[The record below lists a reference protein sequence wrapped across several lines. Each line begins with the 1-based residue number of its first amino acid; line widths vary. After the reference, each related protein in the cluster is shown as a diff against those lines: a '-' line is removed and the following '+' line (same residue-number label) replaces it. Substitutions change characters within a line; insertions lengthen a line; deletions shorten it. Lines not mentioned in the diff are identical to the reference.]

1 MMSPRSAD
9 APVCLNPATF
19 ALLFNSSKAL
29 ASTTDLDE
37 LLNVIV
43 AEVQKVLQ
51 CEGAGLLL
59 YDADRKEFYWRT
71 VKDKQSFLESARDQ
85 ITIPGD
91 QGVCGWVF
99 KTGTP
104 ALVDDAV
111 NDPRIYRPVETRSGF
126 TTRNM
131 VCVPLQSREKR
142 LGVLYALNKIGEFS
156 TEDVEIMSALA
167 GNVALAIE
175 NATYL
180 EDLTESNKELE
191 RMNRVK
197 NKMLNHL
204 SHELKTPLAIIE
216 ASVHIVE
223 RKLESAGIQI
233 ETLALDRIKRN
244 VDRLKLIE
252 EQVSDIVYRKNEGAS
267 FDLELSCGYPSDGT
281 MPGTASGDAY
291 SGQVEFASVQ
301 SAFKL
306 AEEEI
311 TTKTQERELDIRF
324 IDPTAE
330 CLRIQPRILM
340 SLLMGIL
347 RNAVENTPDY
357 GRITVSGEMR
367 PEGYVITIS
376 DTGVGIPESEQPN
389 VFEGFYPLR
398 EIDLYSSGRRYD
410 FNAGG
415 TGMDLL
421 KFKVFS
427 ARFGFKLRFKSERCS
442 WIPTTKEICPGDIR
456 KCRYCLNVEDCFQ
469 NGGTTFFIEFPG
481 HPADEVQT

>member
-1 MMSPRSAD
+1 MESASHD
-9 APVCLNPATF
+9 PDSPVCLNPATF
-19 ALLFNSSKAL
+19 ALLFNSSTAL

-59 YDADRKEFYWRT
+59 YDDDRKEFYWRT

-99 KTGTP
+99 KTGAP
-104 ALVDDAV
+104 ALVHDAA

-131 VCVPLQSREKR
+131 VCVPLQSRDKR

-175 NATYL
+175 NASYL
-180 EDLTESNKELE
+180 EDLTETNKELE

-216 ASVHIVE
+216 ASVRTVE
-223 RKLESAGIQI
+223 RKVESSGLQI
-233 ETLALDRIKRN
+233 GTSALDRIKRN

-252 EQVSDIVYRKNEGAS
+252 EQVSDIVYQKNEGSS
-267 FDLELSCGYPSDGT
+267 FDLQLSCGSLSDG
-281 MPGTASGDAY
+281 D
-291 SGQVEFASVQ
+291 
-301 SAFKL
+301 
-306 AEEEI
+306 I
-311 TTKTQERELDIRF
+311 TPYR
-324 IDPTAE
+324 
-330 CLRIQPRILM
+330 
-340 SLLMGIL
+340 
-347 RNAVENTPDY
+347 V
-357 GRITVSGEMR
+357 
-367 PEGYVITIS
+367 
-376 DTGVGIPESEQPN
+376 
-389 VFEGFYPLR
+389 
-398 EIDLYSSGRRYD
+398 
-410 FNAGG
+410 
-415 TGMDLL
+415 
-421 KFKVFS
+421 
-427 ARFGFKLRFKSERCS
+427 
-442 WIPTTKEICPGDIR
+442 
-456 KCRYCLNVEDCFQ
+456 
-469 NGGTTFFIEFPG
+469 
-481 HPADEVQT
+481 